1 MSHCT
6 GPYTRVP
13 FTANDLK
20 PTQVLLQGLAAWKN
34 SMSGASL
41 DVRES
46 PSGQGGTEDFNL
58 HIEIRDTPDHPY
70 LWDVRA
76 AKFIGPK
83 KTFGRSHI
91 YEIAI
96 RKRAAHNAVV
106 WEGYLFARKFE
117 TLAKRFPT
125 DLSHIMEGTPVQDL
139 VPAASAQEKRIQ
151 LCTGN

>member
-13 FTANDLK
+13 FTAKDVE
-20 PTQVLLQGLAAWKN
+20 PTQVLLQGLCAWKDTKPGT
-34 SMSGASL
+34 SV
-41 DVRES
+41 DVQET

-58 HIEIRDTPDHPY
+58 HIEIRATSTRPY

-96 RKRAAHNAVV
+96 RKRDETNTVI
-106 WEGYLFARKFE
+106 WESYLFDEKLE
-117 TLAKRFPT
+117 NLAKHFPA
-125 DLSHIMEGTPVQDL
+125 DLCQIMKGAPVQGL
-139 VPAASAQEKRIQ
+139 IPATSAQEKRLK
-151 LCTGN
+151 LCTGR

>member
-13 FTANDLK
+13 FTAKDLK
-20 PTQVLLQGLAAWKN
+20 PTQVLLQGLAVWK
-34 SMSGASL
+34 ASKT
-41 DVRES
+41 DASVVVRES

-58 HIEIRDTPDHPY
+58 HIEIREAPEQPY

-83 KTFGRSHI
+83 KTFGRSHV

-96 RKRAAHNAVV
+96 RKRDERNTAI
-106 WEGYLFARKFE
+106 WEGYLFARKLE
-117 TLAKRFPT
+117 TLAKHLPA
-125 DLSHIMEGTPVQDL
+125 DLQSLMEGAPVPNL
-139 VPAASAQEKRIQ
+139 VPTASAQEKRIQ
-151 LCTGN
+151 LCTGR